1 MAFDNSN
8 PNAPKGSPVY
18 PGFNNVGGLDYR
30 LRRLEVGAQRLR
42 AGVIQPTSGQFA
54 RIPITAIDKQQRID
68 PTNPTFR
75 KLGSVPPS
83 GNVSGF
89 AFTSTANSIT
99 WYWDGT
105 NGSTV
110 IVLKR
115 SDSTT
120 QVIPTTGSGL
130 TITGLANATTYYF
143 LPYWPPNNGSNVGW
157 VPGTI
162 GSPQIAFVLADTTSV
177 NNGNFYLLE
186 QSLQDREQLTSGFM
200 TATTGTSGG
209 GGGGGG
215 GGRCVMKGTTI
226 VTLGGIV
233 FQTEEHEERN
243 WVWLKSDDGRELTCT
258 ANHPLYHEGL
268 GRVHASQL
276 QIGDPVIMDNGV
288 RYVADVDQFT
298 QLDSKVCVHMAEGHL
313 FLANGWLSHNTKPS
327 TA

>member
-1 MAFDNSN
+1 MAFGGQFGGG
-8 PNAPKGSPVY
+8 PKGGPVY
-18 PGFNNVGGLDYR
+18 PGFTDVGTLDTR
-30 LRRLEVGAQRLR
+30 LRRLEVGSQRLR
-42 AGVIQPTSGQFA
+42 SGVIQPTNGQYA
-54 RIPITAIDKQQRID
+54 RIPISAIDQQQRID
-68 PTNPTFR
+68 PTGSTFR

-110 IVLKR
+110 IVLR
-115 SDSTT
+115 RADGST

-157 VPGTI
+157 VQGTV
-162 GSPQIAFVLADTTSV
+162 GTPQIAFVVADTTSV

-186 QSLQDREQLTSGFM
+186 QVLQDREQLTSGFM

-215 GGRCVMKGTTI
+215 GGGCVMKGTTI
-226 VTLGGIV
+226 VPLGLIPFTV
-233 FQTEEHEERN
+233 QEHEEQR

-258 ANHPLYHEGL
+258 RNHPLYHERL
-268 GRVHASQL
+268 GRIEAAQL
-276 QIGDPVIMDNGV
+276 QVGDPVIMDNGV
-288 RYVADVDQFT
+288 RLVAEVDSF
-298 QLDSKVCVHMAEGHL
+298 SKTATKVSVHMSHGHL
-313 FLANGWLSHNTKPS
+313 FWANGWLGHNLKPK
-327 TA
+327 A

>member
-1 MAFDNSN
+1 MAFGNI
-8 PNAPKGSPVY
+8 PAKGSPVY
-18 PGFNNVGGLDYR
+18 PQFSNIASIDTR
-30 LRRLEVGAQRLR
+30 LRRLEVGSQRQR
-42 AGVIQPTSGQFA
+42 AGQIQPTAGQFA
-54 RIPITAIDKQQRID
+54 RLPISILDKKQRLD

-115 SDSTT
+115 SDSST

-130 TITGLANATTYYF
+130 TVTGLANATTYYF
-143 LPYWPPNNGSNVGW
+143 LPYWPPNNGSNIGW
-157 VPGTI
+157 VPRTN
-162 GSPQIAFVLADTTSV
+162 GSPKIAFVAADTTSI

-200 TATTGTSGG
+200 TATTGSSGG

-215 GGRCVMKGTTI
+215 GGRCVIKGTSI
-226 VTLGGIV
+226 VPLGGIA
-233 FQTEEHEERN
+233 FETEEQEERN

-258 ANHPLYHEGL
+258 HNHPLYREDS
-268 GRVHASQL
+268 GRIEAAHL
-276 QIGDPVIMDNGV
+276 QIGDLVIMDNGMRSV
-288 RYVADVDQFT
+288 VDMDQFT
-298 QLDSKVCVHMAEGHL
+298 QSGTKVSVHMMEGHL
-313 FLANGWLSHNTKPS
+313 FLANGWLSHNVKPF
-327 TA
+327 